1 MKRMIRNIPA
11 RGWALLALCFIA
23 GVAQACGFDVASF
36 GAMHGAAAGLAGALL
51 ITGEIDGTG
60 IMKALDRV
68 ESKMSEMSDN
78 ATAEIKDLGKV
89 TSDTKAAIEN
99 IGIEQRTLA
108 DRLLQLE
115 QKGSQQP
122 DTPPV
127 EDSLGTQFT
136 KSARFDEFVK
146 ADGRIKIRVDLK
158 NTVSNAV
165 ANTYSQR
172 RPDIV
177 QGAFRVFTL
186 EELMTSI
193 PTDAPSISWT
203 RENVFINAAAEV
215 AEGGQRQ
222 QSSITFTP
230 EVMAVSTVGHVIKIT
245 SQLAKDNAAMAAY
258 INLRMEYGVNLKFE
272 NQLIIGNGA
281 TPNIKGLAHVE
292 NYVPHGY
299 TAASLAA
306 LGLRN
311 NRFDVIGKAIGDCAA
326 ADSPADVIIVNTVDW
341 WTMRLAKNDNG
352 EYILGK
358 PGDNVVPM
366 LFGLPV
372 VASNAMPV
380 GKFWV
385 GPLRIA
391 ATLWRREGVA
401 IDLSDSDGDNFQSGL
416 VTVRAERRGALT
428 VEKPYACRFGDLVPA

>member
-1 MKRMIRNIPA
+1 MKRIIANIPA
-11 RGWALLALCFIA
+11 RGWAALALCFIA
-23 GVAQACGFDVASF
+23 GVAQACGVDIASF
-36 GAMHGAAAGLAGALL
+36 GVAHGAAAGLAGALL

-68 ESKMSEMSDN
+68 ESKMSEMSDK

-89 TSDTKAAIEN
+89 TSETKSALDN

-108 DRLLQLE
+108 DRLLLLE
-115 QKGSQQP
+115 QKGAQQP
-122 DTPPV
+122 DAPPV
-127 EDSLGTQFT
+127 DDTLGAQFT
-136 KSARFDEFVK
+136 KSAKFDEFRK
-146 ADGRIKIRVDLK
+146 ADGRIKIRVELK

-186 EELMTSI
+186 EDLMTAI
-193 PTDAPSISWT
+193 PTDSPSIQWT
-203 RENVFINAAAEV
+203 RESVFINAAAEV

-230 EVMAVSTVGHVIKIT
+230 EVMAVSTVGHIIKIT

-281 TPNIKGLAHVE
+281 TPNIKGLAHVD
-292 NYVPHGY
+292 NYIPHGY
-299 TAASLAA
+299 TAASLAG

-391 ATLWRREGVA
+391 ATLWRREGVS
-401 IDLSDSDGDNFQSGL
+401 IDLSDSDGDNFQNGL